1 MTKGT
6 GLAAF
11 KKKFPERF
19 FDVGIAEQHAI
30 TFAGALAAEGMRP
43 IVAIYSTFLQRSY
56 DQILHDVALQ
66 KLPVIFCLDRAGF
79 SPGDG
84 PTHHGVF
91 DLSYLR
97 IIPNIVLM
105 APRDELEL
113 KRMLKTA
120 LLNNEGPSAI
130 RYPRGQSIGVKTPSK
145 IQAIPVGESEILK
158 KGKDILI
165 LTLGPITYRILQVI
179 REMDE
184 FNPTVVDVRFVKPLD
199 EETIL
204 SFSKRS
210 KKIITVETN
219 VLNGGFGSAVLEL
232 LSRESLKREVMR
244 IGIPDRFIEHGEED
258 KLFESIEMDNESL
271 KDRIRKFVG

>member
-1 MTKGT
+1 
-6 GLAAF
+6 
-11 KKKFPERF
+11 
-19 FDVGIAEQHAI
+19 
-30 TFAGALAAEGMRP
+30 
-43 IVAIYSTFLQRSY
+43 
-56 DQILHDVALQ
+56 
-66 KLPVIFCLDRAGF
+66 
-79 SPGDG
+79 
-84 PTHHGVF
+84 
-91 DLSYLR
+91 
-97 IIPNIVLM
+97 
-105 APRDELEL
+105 
-113 KRMLKTA
+113 MLKTA